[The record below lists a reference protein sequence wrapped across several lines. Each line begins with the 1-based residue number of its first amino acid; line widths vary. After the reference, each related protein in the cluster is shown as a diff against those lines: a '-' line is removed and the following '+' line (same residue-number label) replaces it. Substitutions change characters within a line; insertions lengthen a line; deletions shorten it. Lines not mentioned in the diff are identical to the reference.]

1 MRCGECTIRR
11 RGSTLLGADANA
23 ETRPDDQHA
32 LLLAWH
38 AANRSCSK
46 RLMPFPPTL
55 IEALERHE
63 HLPITEEC
71 RNQLLRMIAAT
82 AGPLAAFQ
90 RARTLFPFPI
100 VGLDTDNGGE
110 AHQRESGG
118 FLRTRTHHV
127 HAWATPTEE

>member
-1 MRCGECTIRR
+1 MRRSPVFSKQNGRAHCGKQIGGSYLYTLTLTDIVTGWTECLP
-11 RGSTLLGADANA
+11 LL
-23 ETRPDDQHA
+23 H
-32 LLLAWH
+32 
-38 AANRSCSK
+38 RS
-46 RLMPFPPTL
+46 P
-55 IEALERHE
+55 EAV
-63 HLPITEEC
+63 
-71 RNQLLRMIAAT
+71 
-82 AGPLAAFQ
+82 LAAFQ